1 MPGDTQLAPRDMVQ
15 LLRAMIRSKDELKV
29 IVRDEGT
36 QMMDGHQVRRLK
48 LTLQSDKS
56 DLFIY
61 VAKDLK
67 NLVVKIETGPE
78 SSLGGAK
85 LSYTLSNVSLDVPE
99 SLFEYPAGYEKVG
112 YDVFTTRFKQNTS
125 HK

>member
-1 MPGDTQLAPRDMVQ
+1 
-15 LLRAMIRSKDELKV
+15 MIRSKDELKV

-36 QMMDGHQVRRLK
+36 QMMDGPSGSQIEAHAAEWQI
-48 LTLQSDKS
+48 

-78 SSLGGAK
+78 SFLGGAK